1 MYKMAETRI
10 ILEMHSFETNQ
21 KLAKEARNINM
32 GKIGLDFYLD
42 TG

>member
-1 MYKMAETRI
+1 MKMAETSI
-10 ILEMHSFETNQ
+10 TLESHSLKTNQ

-32 GKIGLDFYLD
+32 EKIGLDFYLD